1 MKLRKKTKELPIM
14 EETVTS
20 EDNLDINE
28 NNNLDDMWLGA
39 GKIFLESQ
47 ISYIFTDP
55 FYERFPWF
63 HLIGR

>member
-1 MKLRKKTKELPIM
+1 MHIFRMKLRKKTKELPIM

-39 GKIFLESQ
+39 GKSFSES
-47 ISYIFTDP
+47 
-55 FYERFPWF
+55 
-63 HLIGR
+63 